1 MLLTISNHCLAILDS
16 MKVVK
21 HKLNSSI
28 IYASRLSVY
37 SFFLSI
43 CLLIAPPLH
52 AIEFSSIQ
60 LFSGFNEPLHAE
72 IEVSGLVDPDAPI
85 VVDVASPL
93 EHQNYDV
100 PLQYF
105 NAAINTSLHHY
116 ADGRRIIRLTSAL
129 PVSLENLDFLLM
141 TIPADETILMRV
153 QIPIKQNNISEQYSQ
168 PRLWVQNADST
179 NTAELPLTRF
189 NEPLPKSN
197 KQTFRSKQ
205 KIVAEKRSN
214 RLKRTAELAR
224 ANRQTDANARVLAFH
239 SVVDEISYN
248 PYFSKQAISAVLHED
263 RETGKTKV
271 SNKPTL
277 AFKPTT
283 DNKAIDKIEKN
294 NNENESINLDIW
306 ERLAFKINPLFAVH
320 TIQSDFTVSLLGK
333 FLMLTAYPKMSV
345 QTLTKQRNPQ
355 IFVFK
360 GSSKATIATNV
371 VVRWIE
377 ATTITPFLGHA
388 SQRLIVFSGDKFT
401 DYFVV

>member
-1 MLLTISNHCLAILDS
+1 MLLTIFNHYLAILNS

-21 HKLNSSI
+21 HKPNSNI
-28 IYASRLSVY
+28 IYASGLSIY

-43 CLLIAPPLH
+43 CLLITPSLH

-72 IEVSGLVDPDAPI
+72 IEVSGFVDPDAPI

-105 NAAINTSLHHY
+105 NAAISTSLHQD

-153 QIPIKQNNISEQYSQ
+153 QIPIKQNNTGEQYSQ
-168 PRLWVQNADST
+168 PRLWVQNANNT
-179 NTAELPLTRF
+179 NATELPLTRF
-189 NEPLPKSN
+189 NEPLPKSK
-197 KQTFRSKQ
+197 KQTFRNKQ

-214 RLKRTAELAR
+214 RLKRTAELAT
-224 ANRQTDANARVLAFH
+224 ANHQTDANARVLAFN

-248 PYFSKQAISAVLHED
+248 PHFSKQAISAVRYED
-263 RETGKTKV
+263 RETDKTQV
-271 SNKPTL
+271 SNKPAL

-283 DNKAIDKIEKN
+283 DNKVTRKIENN
-294 NNENESINLDIW
+294 NNENESINLDTW
-306 ERLAFKINPLFAVH
+306 ERLADKINPLFAVQ
-320 TIQSDFTVSLLGK
+320 TAQSDFAISLLGK
-333 FLMLTAYPKMSV
+333 FLLSTAYPNMSV
-345 QTLTKQRNPQ
+345 HPLTKQRNPK

-360 GSSKATIATNV
+360 GSSKNTIATNV
-371 VVRWIE
+371 VVRRLE
-377 ATTITPFLGHA
+377 ATTITPFLGHV
-388 SQRLIVFSGDKFT
+388 SQKLIVFSGDKFT
-401 DYFVV
+401 DHFAV